1 MKWYYTEGK
10 LTVSSEEQERNFLLD
25 DLVLETTH
33 RAILIGRVR
42 IVFAVVLIVLC
53 CLQFLFTPFPYDQS
67 VYFYIG
73 YIGTP
78 IIFSAAISLIVFGL
92 LKNKRLEVKALSKLF
107 KKSQI

>member
-25 DLVLETTH
+25 DLVLETTN
-33 RAILIGRVR
+33 RNILIGRVR
-42 IVFAVVLIVLC
+42 IVFTVVLIVLC
-53 CLQFLFTPFPYDQS
+53 CLQFLFTAFPCNQS

-73 YIGTP
+73 YVGTP
-78 IIFSAAISLIVFGL
+78 VIFSAGISLIVFGL
-92 LKNKRLEVKALSKLF
+92 LKNKRLEVKALSRLF

>member
-42 IVFAVVLIVLC
+42 IVFTVVLIVLC
-53 CLQFLFTPFPYDQS
+53 CLQFLFTAFPCNQS
-67 VYFYIG
+67 IYFYIG
-73 YIGTP
+73 YVGTP
-78 IIFSAAISLIVFGL
+78 IIFSAAISLILFGL

>member
-53 CLQFLFTPFPYDQS
+53 CLQFLFTAFPCSQS

-78 IIFSAAISLIVFGL
+78 IIIPAAISLIIFGL
-92 LKNKRLEVKALSKLF
+92 LKNKRLEVESF
-107 KKSQI
+107 K

>member
-33 RAILIGRVR
+33 RALLIGRVR

-53 CLQFLFTPFPYDQS
+53 CLQFLFTSFPFDQS

-78 IIFSAAISLIVFGL
+78 IIFSAAISLIFFGL

>member
-53 CLQFLFTPFPYDQS
+53 CLQFLFTAFPCNQS

-73 YIGTP
+73 YVGTP
-78 IIFSAAISLIVFGL
+78 VIFSAGISLIVFGL
-92 LKNKRLEVKALSKLF
+92 LKNKRLEVKALSRLF
-107 KKSQI
+107 KKSEV

>member
-25 DLVLETTH
+25 DLVLETAH
-33 RAILIGRVR
+33 RTILIGRVR
-42 IVFAVVLIVLC
+42 IVFTVVLIVLC
-53 CLQFLFTPFPYDQS
+53 CLQFLFTAFPYNQS

-73 YIGTP
+73 YVGTP
-78 IIFSAAISLIVFGL
+78 VIFSAGISLIVFGL
-92 LKNKRLEVKALSKLF
+92 LKNKRLEVKALSRLF